1 MWRTLVALAGAPR
14 DKPIM
19 LANSMRQPSLANP
32 MSHSLQTYAHK
43 WASQGG
49 RQAETQAGRQACKHT
64 RMHTHLLSRHSRV
77 HSHYIFVGMERSCER
92 ANVQNKRGSLCAPLR
107 FLGDARLI
115 LICVSVRRLRRWRR
129 RRRQLC
135 GRWVD
140 AGGRARAHVMQTS
153 E

>member
-49 RQAETQAGRQACKHT
+49 RQAETQAGRQAGMQARTHAHT
-64 RMHTHLLSRHSRV
+64 FIIPPFACALSL
-77 HSHYIFVGMERSCER
+77 YFCWNGTFVR

-140 AGGRARAHVMQTS
+140 AGGRARAHEMQTS